1 MRWTKLKQLAEDLL
15 CEKLQG
21 RLHYH
26 LVIHR
31 KSHDQTATFRVTL
44 DGQEVCRASDIPYA
58 RQTNER
64 GRELQEERKIVPF
77 KWEGDWQSIWESDEL
92 KQLHAAYDDAEL
104 EVKASGQYPAWEV
117 VPLLFDYVQ
126 MSEEKAIVHEHPFIR
141 AVAVL
146 DRRVGKRTL
155 EQLDVKNEADVVKL
169 FYSIRTES

>member
-21 RLHYH
+21 RIHYH
-26 LVIHR
+26 VVVHR

-44 DGQEVCRASDIPYA
+44 DGNEVFRASDIPFA
-58 RQTNER
+58 RQANER
-64 GRELQEERKIVPF
+64 GRELQEERKIDPY
-77 KWEGDWQSIWESDEL
+77 KWDEDWKTFWESDEL
-92 KQLHAAYDDAEL
+92 KRLHAAYNDAED
-104 EVKASGQYPAWEV
+104 EVKAAGQYPAWEA

-126 MSEEKAIVHEHPFIR
+126 MPVEEAVVHGHPFIR

-155 EQLDVKNEADVVKL
+155 EQLDITNEANVIKL

>member
-1 MRWTKLKQLAEDLL
+1 MRWTKLKQLAEELL

-21 RLHYH
+21 RVHYH
-26 LVIHR
+26 VVVHR

-44 DGQEVCRASDIPYA
+44 DGNEVFRASDIPFA
-58 RQTNER
+58 RQANER
-64 GRELQEERKIVPF
+64 GRELQEERRIDPW
-77 KWEGDWQSIWESDEL
+77 KWEGDWKAFWESDEL
-92 KQLHAAYDDAEL
+92 KQLHAAYDDAE
-104 EVKASGQYPAWEV
+104 EQVKASGQYPAWEV

-126 MSEEKAIVHEHPFIR
+126 MPVEKALVHDHPFIR

-155 EQLDVKNEADVVKL
+155 EQLDIKNEADVVKL